1 MRWRSRLCA
10 VLILVGLVC
19 RFTALDGK
27 IYGHDEAYTS
37 LRAAGHRRVDI
48 DATLFVDQVWTPAE
62 VNQFQQ
68 FKPASTLDDTLR
80 SLAIEDPHHPPFYFV
95 MARAWMQQFGSS
107 LTSMRL
113 LPALWSV
120 VALPLMFALAWVLF
134 RSPTVAWWATTLLA
148 LSPFDLQFAQTS
160 RQYSLMTVL
169 VLASTLCFWHLR
181 EPKREAYA
189 FLSRSIK
196 TSPWWLVGYV
206 LTSALGL
213 YTHLFFAFTLV
224 AHGVYALGTAMFER
238 RGILRP
244 YLGAMALTSL
254 LYAPWIA
261 VILENFA
268 QLRATTG
275 WAAQVLDGL
284 TMLKY
289 VALNLTVFL
298 FDLDWG
304 FNNPLTYI
312 PRLLLIGLLLL
323 ALSHLSRKAPLS
335 VSWLLL
341 ALIVVP
347 FVILLIPDLLGGG
360 KRSTIT
366 RYLLGCYPALQ
377 LMLAFYLADVQ
388 KRMLSQQAM
397 TLLVLGMLASL
408 GVYLAS
414 PTWWSKELSV
424 FNAENIARINATDQA
439 ILVSDLGYDYTNT
452 GDLLAMSFDL
462 APQVRLALLNN
473 LDQPV
478 DLTAIPGDGTVFVF
492 RPSEQMWQAFEAAN
506 WQIEAAYIEG
516 QLFIV
521 RDRPVVRP
529 PALELTMPEIT
540 DAATENDEALDTDDA
555 GVTP

>member
-10 VLILVGLVC
+10 VLILAGLVF

-37 LRAAGHRRVDI
+37 LRAAGHMRVES
-48 DATLFVDQVWTPAE
+48 DATLFSNQVWTPEA

-68 FKPASTLDDTLR
+68 LKPGSTLNDTLR

-95 MARAWMQQFGSS
+95 MARAWQQQFGGS

-120 VALPLMFALAWVLF
+120 AALPLMFALAWALF

-148 LSPFDLQFAQTS
+148 LSPFDLQFAQTA

-189 FLSRSIK
+189 FLSRPEKFS
-196 TSPWWLVGYV
+196 SGWLVGYV
-206 LTSALGL
+206 LASTLGL

-224 AHGVYALGTAMFER
+224 AHGVYALGTALFER

-268 QLRATTG
+268 QLRATTN

-284 TMLKY
+284 TVVKY
-289 VALNLTVFL
+289 AVLNLTVFL

-312 PRLLLIGLLLL
+312 PRLALIGLLLV
-323 ALSHLSRKAPLS
+323 ALGHLFRQAPPR
-335 VSWLLL
+335 VSWLLVTL
-341 ALIVVP
+341 VVIPFLILV
-347 FVILLIPDLLGGG
+347 IPDLLGGG
-360 KRSTIT
+360 KRSTVT

-377 LMLAFYLADVQ
+377 LMLAYYLADVQ
-388 KRMLSQQAM
+388 KRVLSQQAI

-424 FNAENIARINATDQA
+424 FNAENIARINTAARSGQA
-439 ILVSDLGYDYTNT
+439 IVVSDLGYDYTNT

-462 APQVRLALLNN
+462 APQVRLALLDT
-473 LDQPV
+473 LDKPV
-478 DLTAIPGDGTVFVF
+478 DLTVIPEAGTVFVF
-492 RPSEQMWQAFEAAN
+492 RPSAQLWAAFEAAG
-506 WQIEAAYIEG
+506 WQVDAAYSEG
-516 QLFIV
+516 QLL
-521 RDRPVVRP
+521 VVREQSR
-529 PALELTMPEIT
+529 ALPTILERLGIP
-540 DAATENDEALDTDDA
+540 
-555 GVTP
+555 